1 MLEPQEQSVATQNEI
16 QIIVTR
22 IQSKLM
28 KLEKVVND
36 LHVELLATLR
46 EFEKHNGMPPGTIRP
61 MDGDPKPPVP

>member
-1 MLEPQEQSVATQNEI
+1 MATHSEI
-16 QIIVTR
+16 QAIVNR
-22 IQSKLM
+22 IQGKLM
-28 KLEKVVND
+28 KLEKTTND